1 MLWDGA
7 QGRDKMPEF
16 MAYMTLAASFAAI
29 RTNTSLSVPTHLLLD
44 LCARPEHIEPL
55 RQEIESVLVD
65 EGSVTKAALKNWS
78 NSTASQRL
86 NRSHSVR
93 CLIQMNPK
101 STNFPLNFFLLL
113 LLLPVLTAG
122 RFLYWPLQNH
132 LIHGKLTLHDGIM
145 IAGNRSAFPPTP
157 LPSIPNPNRLSSQ
170 AFPSFLI
177 FSYFSSSTTASSGL
191 GQYQQQQQQLVC
203 HHRPPKE
210 HHQCRHNFVRTNAM
224 EPELEIRQTRL
235 LRPLLGPAHE
245 IFFKKNQKLYRPTF
259 YLLFDFRFGKKRA

>member
-1 MLWDGA
+1 MVPLDLLQMLWDGA

-16 MAYMTLAASFAAI
+16 MAYMTLAASFTAI

-55 RQEIESVLVD
+55 RQEIESVLVE

-78 NSTASQRL
+78 NSTASWKSPKDST
-86 NRSHSVR
+86 RSHSVR
-93 CLIQMNPK
+93 CLIPMSPK

-113 LLLPVLTAG
+113 LLLPVLTAD

-191 GQYQQQQQQLVC
+191 GQ
-203 HHRPPKE
+203 
-210 HHQCRHNFVRTNAM
+210 
-224 EPELEIRQTRL
+224 
-235 LRPLLGPAHE
+235 
-245 IFFKKNQKLYRPTF
+245 
-259 YLLFDFRFGKKRA
+259 

>member
-1 MLWDGA
+1 MVPLDFLQMLWDGA

-55 RQEIESVLVD
+55 RQEIESVLVE
-65 EGSVTKAALKNWS
+65 EGSVTKAALKYWS
-78 NSTASQRL
+78 NSTASWKSPKGST
-86 NRSHSVR
+86 RSHSVR
-93 CLIQMNPK
+93 WLIPMNPK

-113 LLLPVLTAG
+113 LLLPVLTAD

-132 LIHGKLTLHDGIM
+132 LIHVKLTLHDGIM

-177 FSYFSSSTTASSGL
+177 FPYFSSSSTTASSGL
-191 GQYQQQQQQLVC
+191 GQYQQQQQQSVC

-210 HHQCRHNFVRTNAM
+210 HHQCRHNFVTTNAM
-224 EPELEIRQTRL
+224 EPELEIRQTHQ
-235 LRPLLGPAHE
+235 LRPLLGPRTR
-245 IFFKKNQKLYRPTF
+245 FK
-259 YLLFDFRFGKKRA
+259 